1 MHPHIPPVARVRGTA
16 PLTTC
21 LALVALLAACSKP
34 ADREP
39 AGSAAPSASA
49 TGAPASS
56 APGAK
61 PTCVLE
67 GDWTPCAVEDRLL
80 RAGVVA
86 ERQPTPARHP
96 FFAVEGTVYQI
107 GTPDH
112 ELQVFLY
119 PSTAA
124 RVRDT
129 DALDSATVS
138 PRGTRVIWKAPPT
151 LVTSNNL
158 AAVILSLNDRTVERL
173 ALALA
178 AGLPQPE
185 KR

>member
-1 MHPHIPPVARVRGTA
+1 MHSNPPSVARTMEA
-16 PLTTC
+16 ASLTSC
-21 LALVALLAACSKP
+21 LALLTLLSACSEP
-34 ADREP
+34 AAREP
-39 AGSAAPSASA
+39 EGAAPPASA
-49 TGAPASS
+49 TGFPASS

-61 PTCVLE
+61 PACALE
-67 GDWTPCAVEDRLL
+67 GDWTPCAVEERLL

-96 FFAVEGTVYQI
+96 FFAVEGAVYQI

-173 ALALA
+173 ALALS